1 MATLEHTSTTT
12 PVMLP
17 GSPSTSGGNTGLTST
32 APRPLSDS
40 GKARRHLRSRMFKD
54 RLFKMTTIFL
64 AIVSLMP
71 LFLILYYITRNGIAV
86 INWEFLTTLPR
97 PIGETGGGIFNAI
110 IGTFYLIILSSMFS
124 VPLGIAAGVY
134 LSERAVGKIAHTV
147 RLCVVVL
154 QGTPSIVIGIIAYTW
169 VVGPFG
175 GFSAL
180 SGGIALS
187 IMMLPVIIKT
197 TEETLKLMPYS
208 LKEASLAL
216 GVPYYKTILKVILPT
231 GLSGILTGILLSVA
245 RITGETAPL
254 LFTAFGNQFM
264 NYNIF
269 KPIDS
274 LPYRIFY
281 YAMSPYPEWHT
292 FAWGAS
298 FVLVVVVLT
307 FNLIARG
314 IAIKW
319 KVQF

>member
-1 MATLEHTSTTT
+1 MMEDHSAT
-12 PVMLP
+12 
-17 GSPSTSGGNTGLTST
+17 
-32 APRPLSDS
+32 
-40 GKARRHLRSRMFKD
+40 RMMKD
-54 RLFKMTTIFL
+54 KVFRAIIVLL
-64 AIVSLMP
+64 ACFSLMP
-71 LFLILYYITRNGIAV
+71 LLLILYYITRNGIAV
-86 INWEFLTTLPR
+86 INWEFLTQLPR
-97 PIGETGGGIFNAI
+97 PTGETGGGVFNAVV
-110 IGTFYLIILSSMFS
+110 GTCMLIVLSSILSIPF
-124 VPLGIAAGVY
+124 GIAAGIY
-134 LSERAVGKIAHTV
+134 LSEKSEGKIANLV

-154 QGTPSIVIGIIAYTW
+154 QGTPSIVIGIIAYIW
-169 VVGPFG
+169 VVAPFQS
-175 GFSAL
+175 FSAI
-180 SGGIALS
+180 SGGVALS
-187 IMMLPVIIKT
+187 IMMLPVIIKS
-197 TEETLKLMPYS
+197 TEETLKLMPYH

-264 NYNIF
+264 NWNLF

-298 FVLVVVVLT
+298 FILVVVVLG

-314 IAIKW
+314 VAIKW

>member
-1 MATLEHTSTTT
+1 MKNHTTARMIKDKIFHFLVILLACFS
-12 PVMLP
+12 MLP
-17 GSPSTSGGNTGLTST
+17 L
-32 APRPLSDS
+32 
-40 GKARRHLRSRMFKD
+40 
-54 RLFKMTTIFL
+54 LF
-64 AIVSLMP
+64 
-71 LFLILYYITRNGIAV
+71 ILYHITRNGIAV
-86 INWEFLTTLPR
+86 INWEFLTQLPR
-97 PIGETGGGIFNAI
+97 PIGEVGGGIFNAL
-110 IGTFYLIILSSMFS
+110 IGTGMLIVLSSILSIPF
-124 VPLGIAAGVY
+124 GITAGIY
-134 LSERAVGKIAHTV
+134 LSEKSEGKIANLV

-154 QGTPSIVIGIIAYTW
+154 QGTPSIVIGIVVYLW
-169 VVGPFG
+169 VVAPFH
-175 GFSAL
+175 GFSAI
-180 SGGIALS
+180 SGGVALS
-187 IMMLPVIIKT
+187 IMMLPVIIKS
-197 TEETLKLMPYS
+197 TEETLKLMPYH

-264 NYNIF
+264 NWNLF

-298 FVLVVVVLT
+298 FILVVVVLA

-314 IAIKW
+314 VAVKW

>member
-1 MATLEHTSTTT
+1 METSYQLN
-12 PVMLP
+12 PEIVPPAAAMSGRVDE
-17 GSPSTSGGNTGLTST
+17 GSLRFKN
-32 APRPLSDS
+32 
-40 GKARRHLRSRMFKD
+40 HLRARIIKD
-54 RLFKMTTIFL
+54 LLFKGTVALL
-64 AIVSLMP
+64 AFFSLLP
-71 LFLILYYITRNGIAV
+71 LLLILYYITKNGIAV
-86 INWEFLTTLPR
+86 IDWDFLTRLPR
-97 PIGETGGGIFNAI
+97 PIGEAGGGIYNAI
-110 IGTFYLIILSSMFS
+110 VGTGMLIILSSVLSIPF
-124 VPLGIAAGVY
+124 GISAGIY
-134 LSERAVGKIAHTV
+134 LSERGEGKIAHLV

-154 QGTPSIVIGIIAYTW
+154 QGTPSIVIGIIAYIW
-169 VVGPFG
+169 VVAPLG
-175 GFSAL
+175 GFSAV

-216 GVPYYKTILKVILPT
+216 GVPYYKTILKVVLPT

-264 NYNIF
+264 NWNIL

-298 FVLVVVVLT
+298 FILVVLVLGL
-307 FNLIARG
+307 NLIARG
-314 IAIKW
+314 IAVRW

>member
-1 MATLEHTSTTT
+1 MKDHTS
-12 PVMLP
+12 
-17 GSPSTSGGNTGLTST
+17 
-32 APRPLSDS
+32 
-40 GKARRHLRSRMFKD
+40 ARMIKD
-54 RLFKMTTIFL
+54 RAFRFIVIFL
-64 AIVSLMP
+64 ACFSMLP
-71 LFLILYYITRNGIAV
+71 LLLILYYITRNGIAV
-86 INWEFLTTLPR
+86 INWEFFTQLPR
-97 PIGETGGGIFNAI
+97 PVGEMGGGIFNAI
-110 IGTFYLIILSSMFS
+110 IGTGMLIILSSILSIPF
-124 VPLGIAAGVY
+124 GISAGIY
-134 LSERAVGKIAHTV
+134 LSEKSEGKIANIV

-154 QGTPSIVIGIIAYTW
+154 QGTPSIVIGIVAYIW
-169 VVGPFG
+169 VVAPFQS
-175 GFSAL
+175 FSAL
-180 SGGIALS
+180 SGGVALS
-187 IMMLPVIIKT
+187 IMMLPVIIKV
-197 TEETLKLMPYS
+197 TEETLKLMPYH

-264 NYNIF
+264 NWNLF
-269 KPIDS
+269 KPFDS

-298 FVLVVVVLT
+298 FILVVMVLA

-314 IAIKW
+314 VAVKW